1 MQPLSDLLT
10 GLLSDAFEACGLERK
25 FGQVVLSQ
33 RPDLCQFQ
41 CNGALAA
48 ARIARQNPR
57 DVANEV
63 IAAVDNKETYFSEI
77 SMAGAGYINLSLA
90 DAFLAQHAQAIEA
103 DDRLLC
109 PRVETPARVVI
120 DFGGPNIAKSMHVGH
135 LRTSAIGDSL
145 QRLFRFMG
153 DVVVSDIHLGDW
165 GTPMGMLI
173 CELRRRSPE
182 LIYFD
187 GDYAGPYPEN
197 SPVSIT
203 DLEQMYPEV
212 AARCASDPDE
222 MQAALEATAQLQ
234 QGRPGYRA
242 LWQHFHDISTE
253 ALQEVFDRLGV
264 SFDLWFGESSVHDR
278 IPDMLQRLRTSGRAV
293 LSDGALVIP
302 VAEEAEDIPPLLLV
316 KSDGSYLYGTTDLA
330 TIEQRVDELQ
340 AGRVLYVVDKRQS
353 LHFEQLFRTARRTGS
368 ARHTKLEHIAFGT
381 VNGPDGKPFKT
392 RQGGVMQLRDL
403 LGAATDEAL
412 KRMSEAGV
420 AEGYAL
426 EERLDVANK
435 VTLAALKFADLANY
449 RTTNY
454 VFDLEKFTR
463 FEGRTGPYLLYAAVR
478 IKSLL
483 RKAAER
489 GYLPGPFVA
498 PTAADRDL
506 ILQLSKFPDAV
517 RAAYAGCAPNHLCEF
532 AFDLAQVFSRFYQNC
547 PILVEPDAGRRGSWL
562 ALAQLCLRELEVT
575 LGLLGIDVP
584 ERM

>member
-1 MQPLSDLLT
+1 MQAT
-10 GLLSDAFEACGLERK
+10 
-25 FGQVVLSQ
+25 
-33 RPDLCQFQ
+33 
-41 CNGALAA
+41 
-48 ARIARQNPR
+48 
-57 DVANEV
+57 
-63 IAAVDNKETYFSEI
+63 
-77 SMAGAGYINLSLA
+77 
-90 DAFLAQHAQAIEA
+90 QH
-103 DDRLLC
+103 
-109 PRVETPARVVI
+109 
-120 DFGGPNIAKSMHVGH
+120 
-135 LRTSAIGDSL
+135 
-145 QRLFRFMG
+145 
-153 DVVVSDIHLGDW
+153 
-165 GTPMGMLI
+165 
-173 CELRRRSPE
+173 
-182 LIYFD
+182 
-187 GDYAGPYPEN
+187 
-197 SPVSIT
+197 
-203 DLEQMYPEV
+203 
-212 AARCASDPDE
+212 E

-278 IPDMLQRLRTSGRAV
+278 IPDMLQRLRASGSAV
-293 LSDGALVIP
+293 VSDGALVIP
-302 VAEEAEDIPPLLLV
+302 VAEEAEDIPPLLLA

-330 TIEQRVDELQ
+330 TIEQRVNELQ
-340 AGRVLYVVDKRQS
+340 ADRVLYVVDKRQS
-353 LHFEQLFRTARRTGS
+353 LHFEQLFRAARRTGS
-368 ARHTKLEHIAFGT
+368 ARHTRLEHIAFGT

-392 RQGGVMQLRDL
+392 RQGGVMKLSDL
-403 LGAATDEAL
+403 LGAAADEAL

-489 GYLPGPFVA
+489 GYFPGPFVA

-506 ILQLSKFPDAV
+506 ILELSKFPDAV
-517 RAAYAGCAPNHLCEF
+517 RAAYADCAPNHLCEF

-547 PILVEPDAGRRGSWL
+547 PILVEPDAARRGSWL

-575 LGLLGIDVP
+575 LGLLGINVP